1 MGVEHRGAGSNDSG
15 CLSEMEMELT
25 NRELVS
31 IAVLLALSVA
41 GAVVVQRVCWRLE
54 RLHPDEWQNLGKPNL
69 FRSSGGNVL
78 KLARFV
84 FSGRFA
90 ALKDRHLTTLMIISI
105 EITLGI
111 LAQMVFI
118 AFWL

>member
-1 MGVEHRGAGSNDSG
+1 
-15 CLSEMEMELT
+15 
-25 NRELVS
+25 
-31 IAVLLALSVA
+31 
-41 GAVVVQRVCWRLE
+41 
-54 RLHPDEWQNLGKPNL
+54 
-69 FRSSGGNVL
+69 VL